1 MGAMARTLNLA
12 THMVRRDAFVEAAQ
26 RLMQARGFEQV
37 TIQDLLDE
45 LGASRGAFYHYFDS
59 KQSLLE
65 AVVERM
71 VEAGLGAVAPVVD
84 GPDLGAI
91 PKLQGVFTGIGRW
104 KTEQKALVLALLQV
118 WMSDDN
124 AIVREKLRHGLSG
137 RLAPL
142 LSRII
147 VQGEREGVFRA
158 GPPDEAARILVAL
171 LVGFQDVAMDL
182 FIRRQSHLIGYD
194 EVISTLD
201 GFTRAFERILGAPAG
216 SIQMTDESVLRE
228 WFG

>member
-1 MGAMARTLNLA
+1 MARTLNVA
-12 THMVRRDAFVEAAQ
+12 THTVRREAFVDAAQ
-26 RLMQARGFEQV
+26 RLMQAKGFEQMS
-37 TIQDLLDE
+37 IQDLLDE

-59 KQSLLE
+59 KQALLE

-71 VEAGLGAVAPVVD
+71 VDAGLGSVAPVAD
-84 GPDLGAI
+84 DPDLAAI
-91 PKLQGVFTGIGRW
+91 PKLQGVFGGIGRW
-104 KTEQKALVLALLQV
+104 KTERRALVLALLQV

-124 AIVREKLRHGLSG
+124 AIVREKVRQGLSG

-147 VQGEREGVFRA
+147 AQGEREGVFNT
-158 GPPDEAARILVAL
+158 GSPDYTARILVAL

-194 EVISTLD
+194 EVLSTLD
-201 GFTRAFERILGAPAG
+201 GFSGAFERILGAPAG
-216 SIQMTDESVLRE
+216 SIQMSDETVLRA